1 MDDPIATLDLVRI
14 KPDHSRGPIH
24 VSIGRPRPDGKGAW
38 GCSIF
43 VDGIDTQERTIY
55 GDNSMQALCLALG
68 MIRFYLKE
76 ELRSGNRL
84 VYSSGDD
91 DFDVDLTFGVNIGNP
106 R

>member
-1 MDDPIATLDLVRI
+1 MNDPIATLELVRVN
-14 KPDHSRGPIH
+14 PDNLRDPIH
-24 VSIGRPRPDGKGAW
+24 ASIGRPQPDGKGAW

-43 VDGIDTQERTIY
+43 VNGIDAQERTIY
-55 GDNSMQALCLALG
+55 GDDSMQALCLALG

-76 ELRSGNRL
+76 ELRLGNRL

-91 DFDVDLTFGVNIGNP
+91 DFDVDVTFGVNVGNP